1 MTDPNEPTRGS
12 NNEPMNH
19 PTSDPFAQRSTEET
33 SKLERVQSPY
43 GQHNQHSHAA
53 QQAQP
58 QHAQQAQPQHTQPA
72 QPQAS
77 QHGDAASGWRQAEHP
92 TQHYAAGNA
101 QGHKDAGTYPSANG
115 QGEHGADNGQ
125 QWAATPVAVQPRER
139 KRVSLATAIAMTLV
153 GAIAAG
159 SVTGVYAYRS
169 QQPETASSAIE
180 AFNQPVSD
188 TTGEPPAE
196 GSVEAVAAKVLPS
209 VVSIQV
215 VGRSGGDEGSGS
227 IISSDGYILTNNH
240 VVSAAA
246 NGAAR
251 MAVVLNDGRQFEAD
265 FVAGDPNTDVA
276 VIKLRGAEGLPTI
289 SFGDSSQ
296 LAVGQQ
302 VVAIGS
308 PLGLSATVTTGIV
321 SAVNRPVR
329 ASGATT
335 GQSSLIDAIQT
346 DAAINP
352 GNSGGP
358 LVDMQG
364 NLIGMNSMIASLSNT
379 QETTAGSIGLGF
391 AIPSNF
397 ARRVAQQL
405 IDNGEA
411 TQPMIG
417 VEVAANANVRGA
429 LVAEVQPDGPGDRAG
444 IKRGDV
450 IIRVGDRSI
459 DSADALVA
467 AVRSNDFGQTVKV
480 QLVDQDG
487 SNPREVEVTLTN
499 E

>member
-1 MTDPNEPTRGS
+1 
-12 NNEPMNH
+12 
-19 PTSDPFAQRSTEET
+19 
-33 SKLERVQSPY
+33 
-43 GQHNQHSHAA
+43 
-53 QQAQP
+53 
-58 QHAQQAQPQHTQPA
+58 
-72 QPQAS
+72 
-77 QHGDAASGWRQAEHP
+77 
-92 TQHYAAGNA
+92 
-101 QGHKDAGTYPSANG
+101 
-115 QGEHGADNGQ
+115 
-125 QWAATPVAVQPRER
+125 
-139 KRVSLATAIAMTLV
+139 MTLV

-180 AFNQPVSD
+180 SFNQPVKD
-188 TTGEPPAE
+188 TTANPPAA

-240 VVSAAA
+240 VVAAA
-246 NGAAR
+246 ADGSAR

-289 SFGDSSQ
+289 NFGDSSN
-296 LAVGQQ
+296 LTVGQE
-302 VVAIGS
+302 VVAVGS
-308 PLGLSATVTTGIV
+308 PLGLSATVTTGII

-329 ASGATT
+329 ASGAAT

-379 QETTAGSIGLGF
+379 QENLAGSIGLGF

-411 TQPMIG
+411 SQPMIG
-417 VEVAANANVRGA
+417 VEVAANANLRGA
-429 LVAEVQPDGPGDRAG
+429 LVAQVQPGGPGDRAG

-450 IIRVGDRSI
+450 IIRVGDRTI

-467 AVRSNDFGQTVKV
+467 AVRSSGFGETVKV
-480 QLVDQDG
+480 QIVDENG
-487 SNPREVEVTLTN
+487 ANPREVEVTLTN

>member
-1 MTDPNEPTRGS
+1 MTDPNEPT
-12 NNEPMNH
+12 NDPMNAS
-19 PTSDPFAQRSTEET
+19 TGDSFRQRPTEET

-43 GQHNQHSHAA
+43 GQHTQTPQHQQDRGWQPEQTAQPNNTAQPNSTAQQNNAA
-53 QQAQP
+53 QQAP
-58 QHAQQAQPQHTQPA
+58 V
-72 QPQAS
+72 
-77 QHGDAASGWRQAEHP
+77 GAEHGQQRATATSEEP
-92 TQHYAAGNA
+92 GGPY
-101 QGHKDAGTYPSANG
+101 DA
-115 QGEHGADNGQ
+115 Q
-125 QWAATPVAVQPRER
+125 QWAAQPVAVQPRQR
-139 KRVSLATAIAMTLV
+139 RRVSLGTAIAMTLV

-180 AFNQPVSD
+180 SFNQPVKD
-188 TTGEPPAE
+188 TTANPPAA

-240 VVSAAA
+240 VVAAA
-246 NGAAR
+246 ADGSAR

-289 SFGDSSQ
+289 NFGDSSN
-296 LAVGQQ
+296 LTVGQE
-302 VVAIGS
+302 VVAVGS
-308 PLGLSATVTTGIV
+308 PLGLSATVTTGII

-329 ASGATT
+329 ASGAAT

-379 QETTAGSIGLGF
+379 QENLAGSIGLGF

-411 TQPMIG
+411 SQPMIG
-417 VEVAANANVRGA
+417 VEVAANANLRGA
-429 LVAEVQPDGPGDRAG
+429 LVAQVQPGGPGDRAG

-450 IIRVGDRSI
+450 IIRVGDRTI

-467 AVRSNDFGQTVKV
+467 AVRSSGFGETVKV
-480 QLVDQDG
+480 QIVDENG
-487 SNPREVEVTLTN
+487 ANPREVEVTLTN